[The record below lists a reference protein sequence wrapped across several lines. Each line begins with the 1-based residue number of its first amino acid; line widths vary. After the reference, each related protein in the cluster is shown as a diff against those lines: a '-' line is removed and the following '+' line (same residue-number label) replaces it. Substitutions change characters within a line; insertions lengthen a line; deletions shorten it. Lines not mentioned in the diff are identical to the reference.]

1 MILQLVIVTLVSPIM
16 LGDSFE
22 ATGYCYTQYVHVSVV
37 KQVPSYSKHCT
48 KVGFNFPHITIKN
61 IAARLMM

>member
-37 KQVPSYSKHCT
+37 KQGEEFVMM
-48 KVGFNFPHITIKN
+48 IDN
-61 IAARLMM
+61 IS